1 MQSTKIRRPGRCLMA
16 SLAFAAGWGTQMPA
30 ALAQSTV
37 TLYGLLSEGIGY
49 VSNEGGKSNVKLIP
63 GTLQNNRIGLKGSED
78 LGEGWRAIFTLEN
91 GFDVTNG
98 KFQQGGRMFGRQA
111 FVGLTST
118 TWGTLTA
125 GRQYDVAFDYLTG
138 FEAAVVAAGLGT
150 HIGDNDNVFGS
161 YRQNNS
167 IKYQTPVMAGLRAEV
182 LYALSNAAG
191 QWALNRTISAGLS
204 YERGGWRFAGAFLNM
219 DRPGV
224 GGNANGAV
232 TDDYAGA
239 PFILFHAS
247 PLNPGVGVRRQ
258 REWGAGAQ
266 YSAGPW
272 RVAAM
277 ATDVRYDYLDGTRL
291 HLDNIDVNASYYLTP
306 TLMLSAAYLYTS
318 GKYGGGYDRAPH
330 WNTGQLSVDYF
341 LSKRTDLYLYGNY
354 QKATGAAA
362 DIYLF
367 APSSSQSQTAIVA
380 GIRHKF

>member
-1 MQSTKIRRPGRCLMA
+1 MQSTMMRRRVRLLTA
-16 SLAFAAGWGTQMPA
+16 SIAVAAVCDVQIPA
-30 ALAQSTV
+30 AHAQSTV

-49 VSNEGGKSNVKLIP
+49 VSNEGGKSNIKLIP

-78 LGEGWRAIFTLEN
+78 LGDGWKAIFTLEN

-111 FVGLTST
+111 FVGLASAK
-118 TWGTLTA
+118 WGTLTA
-125 GRQYDVAFDYLTG
+125 GRQYDAVFDYLTG
-138 FEAAVVAAGLGT
+138 FEAAVVAAGLGA

-167 IKYQTPVMAGLRAEV
+167 IKYQTPVIAGLRAEV

-191 QWALNRTISAGLS
+191 QWAVNRTISAGLS
-204 YERGGWRFAGAFLNM
+204 YERGGWRFAAAFLNM

-224 GGNANGAV
+224 GGNAGGAV

-239 PFILFHAS
+239 PFVLFHAS
-247 PLNPGVGVRRQ
+247 PLNPSIGVRRQ
-258 REWGAGAQ
+258 REFGAGGQ
-266 YSAGPW
+266 YSAGTW

-277 ATDVRYDYLDGTRL
+277 ATDVRYDYLDGTSLR
-291 HLDNIDVNASYYLTP
+291 LDNFDVNGSYYLMP
-306 TLMLSAAYLYTS
+306 DLMVSAAYIYTS
-318 GKYGGGYDRAPH
+318 GKYGGGYERAPH
-330 WNTGQLSVDYF
+330 WNAGQLSIDYF

-354 QKATGAAA
+354 QKAAGATA

-367 APSSSQSQTAIVA
+367 APSSSQNQTAIVA